1 MGIFAPLA
9 DIVISKLPSPASL
22 ASTTQNN
29 YIEYKLTI
37 IQHNIIFKVKNIL
50 IIPVNWNVFPT

>member
-1 MGIFAPLA
+1 MTWSVGWSGRKLTANLALPWGCTWVGIFAPLA

-29 YIEYKLTI
+29 DIEY
-37 IQHNIIFKVKNIL
+37 
-50 IIPVNWNVFPT
+50 